1 MMLNDRKNIS
11 KKLGMGIAGGEKGF
25 IFAPALGKRRAGLR
39 GEQGRKKVSKKLARE
54 LAERKKR
61 LPLQPGSEESGED

>member
-1 MMLNDRKNIS
+1 
-11 KKLGMGIAGGEKGF
+11 MGIAGGEKGF

-39 GEQGRKKVSKKLARE
+39 GRSRAEKKVLKKLARE
-54 LAERKKR
+54 LEERKKR